1 MSDSTH
7 VTPPVDSH
15 AAPPAS
21 RQPQPGDVLDGTYRL
36 DEQLGKGG
44 VGIVFKAWHM
54 HLQRACAVKLLHPQL
69 VSNEELRTRF
79 RREAQS
85 AFQLGNPHIVAI
97 TDFRDDPNAWPY
109 IVMELVVG
117 QTLRDRLETGPLPP
131 SLAVRMMMQLCDALM
146 TAHRRGVIHR
156 DLKPENLFL
165 AKVDAPAAGEPDVTL
180 KVLDFGLS
188 KLLDAMEITGTGRL
202 LGSPSYMSPEQA
214 RGDSHQVDARSDIF
228 AVGVLLYECLTGEKL
243 FSEEDFEQKRQQII
257 EARLPPLGLVERGL
271 PQQLEKVIQR
281 ACARL
286 PEERY
291 QSAQSLQNALA
302 AVTAAAA
309 RASGQQ
315 HEPPVRR
322 SPEISSTV
330 SSVGG
335 GELVAAPG
343 ASTQSA
349 GRLAGQPA
357 RRSALAPLSLGL
369 AALALCGMGYA
380 GYTVLQ
386 AGRTGVPAALATDTT
401 PPATTLPTPAEPPK
415 EPAREP
421 DKKPEPAAITPSA
434 TAPAGKDDPQGKDDP
449 DEKPADKLPGEIK
462 AAATEPGKAG
472 TPTMTTTAAP
482 AHAPVGAAGTP
493 TAVRPVAWKSPRPLR
508 PIATAPAGGV
518 KPPPL
523 PAEDAAPT
531 TQAAALSVNAVM
543 RRAMGSVARC
553 FPEGGAPAKVSVDVT
568 VVAGGKVSEVST
580 EGADDQAGCVGGV
593 VKGLRFAPP
602 TDSDSY
608 SVRYDF
614 VNLGLLKR

>member
-15 AAPPAS
+15 AAPPAR

-54 HLQRACAVKLLHPQL
+54 HLQRPCAVKLLHPQL

-117 QTLRDRLETGPLPP
+117 QTLRDRLESGPLPP

-165 AKVDAPAAGEPDVTL
+165 ARVDAPAAGEPDVTL

-243 FSEEDFEQKRQQII
+243 FNEEDFEQKRQQII

-271 PQQLEKVIQR
+271 PLQLEKVIQR

-291 QSAQSLQNALA
+291 QSAQSLQNALV

-315 HEPPVRR
+315 HEAPVRR

-349 GRLAGQPA
+349 GQLAGQPA

-380 GYTVLQ
+380 GYTVLH
-386 AGRTGVPAALATDTT
+386 AGRPGVPAALATDTT
-401 PPATTLPTPAEPPK
+401 PPAATLPAPTEPPK

-421 DKKPEPAAITPSA
+421 DKKPEPAAVTPPA
-434 TAPAGKDDPQGKDDP
+434 TATATEPAAGKDDPTD
-449 DEKPADKLPGEIK
+449 KPADKLPDEVK
-462 AAATEPGKAG
+462 AAATEPGKVS
-472 TPTMTTTAAP
+472 PTAT
-482 AHAPVGAAGTP
+482 AHAPVGVAGTP
-493 TAVRPVAWKSPRPLR
+493 TAVKPVAWKGARPLR
-508 PIATAPAGGV
+508 PITTAPAGV

-523 PAEDAAPT
+523 PTEDAAPT

-553 FPEGGAPAKVSVDVT
+553 FPEGGAPPKVSVDVT
-568 VVAGGKVSEVST
+568 VVAGGKVSEVSS
-580 EGADDQAGCVGGV
+580 EGADDQAGCVAGV